1 MTWNPRPGA
10 SAILAGLIVLSASAA
25 CGDAA
30 DKAGGQVLTLRLA
43 SIDQINGNGQSFGP
57 QAFVDALGKVSGGR
71 LKVEVKNDFGGG
83 AAAAET
89 DLVKAIAAG
98 DIDGGWPATR
108 AFAGAGIGGLQAIEA
123 PMTINSYA
131 AEKALVT
138 GPAAKTVLAQLD
150 GTTVVGLGLAVG
162 PLRRPFAATSP
173 LLAPADW
180 KGVRFRTYNSSVQA
194 DAMAALGATPVNI
207 GFGWID
213 EVRAGKLRGVE
224 LDIAQYAHND
234 ESTVAGNVTGNIV
247 LWPKMFVLSL
257 SKKRFDALSDQQ
269 RGWVRDAAAQAV
281 AASAAAT
288 YDETGVAKELC
299 GKGTRFVDASPDQ
312 VAAMRASLKPVID
325 KLAADPRNGPVLD
338 AIQTVGAE
346 HPAAEVPNVELSC
359 RQSVS
364 PAPAADDVPATKSGL
379 PDGVY
384 RVELT
389 VADVTGA
396 GLDNHAGESGIWT
409 LTVRKGTYE
418 MRCRPI
424 DDAGLDCGHSV
435 SDKPLDVGD
444 LRGRGD
450 LVYFVPD
457 LLRLSK
463 VSGCKLPPAE
473 ITPGS
478 CPPAGPYRLNW
489 SAAGASLSFTDLSRL
504 EGKELV
510 IEPYRKIG

>member
-1 MTWNPRPGA
+1 
-10 SAILAGLIVLSASAA
+10 VL
-25 CGDAA
+25 
-30 DKAGGQVLTLRLA
+30 VLRLA
-43 SIDQINGNGQSFGP
+43 SIDQVNGNGQSFGP

-71 LKVEVKNDFGGG
+71 LKIEVKNDFGAGEAG
-83 AAAAET
+83 AET

-98 DIDGGWPATR
+98 DLDGGWPATR
-108 AFAGAGIGGLQAIEA
+108 AFASAGINGLQAVEA
-123 PMTINSYA
+123 PMTIGSYD
-131 AEKALVT
+131 AEKALVAS
-138 GPAAKTVLAQLD
+138 PAAKIVLAQLD
-150 GTTVVGLGLAVG
+150 GTGVVGLGLAVG

-180 KGVRFRTYNSSVQA
+180 KGVRFRTYNSQVQA
-194 DAMAALGATPVNI
+194 DAMAALGATPVNV
-207 GFGWID
+207 GFGWVD

-224 LDIAQYAHND
+224 FDIAQYAHND
-234 ESTVAGNVTGNIV
+234 ESTLAGNVTGNIV
-247 LWPKMFVLSL
+247 LWPKMYVLSL

-281 AASAAAT
+281 TASATAT
-288 YDETGVAKELC
+288 YDETSVAKELC
-299 GKGTRFVDASPDQ
+299 GKGARFVDASPDQ
-312 VAAMRASLKPVID
+312 VAAMRTSLKPVID
-325 KLAADPRNGPVLD
+325 KLAADPRNGPVLQ
-338 AIQTVGAE
+338 AIQTIAAE

-359 RQSVS
+359 RQGVS
-364 PAPAADDVPATKSGL
+364 LGPEVGDIPATTSGL

-409 LTVRKGTYE
+409 LTVRKGAYE

-435 SDKPLDVGD
+435 SDTPLDVGD
-444 LRGRGD
+444 LRGSGD

-457 LLRLSK
+457 LKRLSK
-463 VSGCKLPPAE
+463 VSGCKLPASETKPGYCPA
-473 ITPGS
+473 
-478 CPPAGPYRLNW
+478 AGPYRLNW
-489 SAAGASLSFTDLSRL
+489 SSDGASLSFRDLNRL
-504 EGKELV
+504 EGHELV